1 MTSSPFEVLGVPLVF
16 SLDENELE
24 RRHRDLSKALHP
36 DRYASR
42 PSSERREALSRA
54 ISVNEAFRRL
64 RDPILRAEALLERMG
79 RDVGESSQAKPDP
92 VLLMQVMQE
101 REALAQA
108 RRAGDRA
115 SIEGIAEEARGR
127 TEDAT
132 ERMADAFSEEPV
144 PVDRV
149 LKLLG
154 ELRYLRRLKEEAGAA
169 LDEL

>member
-1 MTSSPFEVLGVPLVF
+1 VTSPFEVLGVPYVF

-54 ISVNEAFRRL
+54 ITVNEAFRRL
-64 RDPILRAEALLERMG
+64 RDPISRAEALLERMG
-79 RDVGESSQAKPDP
+79 RAAGESNQPKPDP

-101 REALAQA
+101 REALSLA
-108 RRAGDRA
+108 RRARDRVR
-115 SIEGIAEEARGR
+115 IENIAAEADGR
-127 TEDAT
+127 AEDTTEQ
-132 ERMADAFSEEPV
+132 MADAFSEEPV